1 VLQLEPKWI
10 RANMS
15 NDACA
20 FSCDL
25 EPPSRRWL
33 TKKLLEVPA
42 LLKMAK
48 SEGQAMWLDHAFLIS
63 YSGTSEVQSGC
74 RV

>member
-1 VLQLEPKWI
+1 MW
-10 RANMS
+10 ANMS

-42 LLKMAK
+42 LLNWQNRKDKQCGSIMHF
-48 SEGQAMWLDHAFLIS
+48 LFLIL
-63 YSGTSEVQSGC
+63 GLLKCNPAVGFKRQ
-74 RV
+74 